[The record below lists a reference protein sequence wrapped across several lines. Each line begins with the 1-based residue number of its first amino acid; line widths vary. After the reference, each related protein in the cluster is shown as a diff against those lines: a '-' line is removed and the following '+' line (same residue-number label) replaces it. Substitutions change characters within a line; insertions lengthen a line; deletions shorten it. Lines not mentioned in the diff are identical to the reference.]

1 MRVAVEPGAVAFAAK
16 PPVMLFERPLGGQL
30 LGVSPDGQAFVMTG
44 SAAEQKRPGS
54 RELIVVQNWG
64 DELKRLVPAR

>member
-1 MRVAVEPGAVAFAAK
+1 MRVIVEPGAAAFAAK
-16 PPVMLFERPLGGQL
+16 PPVTLFERPLGGQL
-30 LGVSPDGQAFVMTG
+30 LGVAPDGQAFVMTG
-44 SAAEQKRPGS
+44 SVAEQKRPGG